1 RRARVLTCR
10 GEPMSAGA
18 PFVLAAQIV
27 RRGAALPD
35 DAPEEAQR
43 RALASAL
50 AQAGVDQA
58 ERARIATFLAELVG
72 VAPRDGSE
80 SEDLRAARSS
90 PLLMGDQIR
99 LAWEDWLDAE
109 CAAGPLVIVIEDL
122 HWGDAPSVKLID
134 AALRGLRERPLMV
147 LALTRP
153 EVHDAFPSLWSGRGV
168 QEVRLPELSRG
179 ASEELVRAVL
189 GAEVDAETIAWISE
203 RAGGHALYLE
213 EVIRA
218 VAEGRR
224 ERIPASVL
232 AMVQVRMAGLPS
244 EERRVLR
251 AASVFGEV
259 FWRGGVAAL
268 VG

>member
-1 RRARVLTCR
+1 LADCAERPLARAVLITAPAGVGKSRLAHEWQRGLARGPRRARVLTCR

-18 PFVLAAQIV
+18 PFVLAAPIV

-99 LAWEDWLDAE
+99 LAWEDWLDA
-109 CAAGPLVIVIEDL
+109 
-122 HWGDAPSVKLID
+122 
-134 AALRGLRERPLMV
+134 
-147 LALTRP
+147 
-153 EVHDAFPSLWSGRGV
+153 
-168 QEVRLPELSRG
+168 
-179 ASEELVRAVL
+179 
-189 GAEVDAETIAWISE
+189 
-203 RAGGHALYLE
+203 
-213 EVIRA
+213 
-218 VAEGRR
+218 
-224 ERIPASVL
+224 
-232 AMVQVRMAGLPS
+232 
-244 EERRVLR
+244 
-251 AASVFGEV
+251 
-259 FWRGGVAAL
+259 
-268 VG
+268 